1 MLLVTNYK
9 TPLLL
14 DMVEI
19 KENGPFITKVYSTT
33 CELLGSV
40 DTNVTHFN
48 PRVGW
53 IAESDLGGGYY
64 DRTYYNL
71 NEEKYYAEK
80 KIYSDKFFKLPNTII
95 EVDMCDKIKKKK
107 CVKKTA

>member
-1 MLLVTNYK
+1 MLLITNYK
-9 TPLLL
+9 TPVLL

-19 KENGPFITKVYSTT
+19 KETGPFNTKLYTT
-33 CELLGSV
+33 NCELIGTFN
-40 DTNVTHFN
+40 TNVTHFN

-53 IAESDLGGGYY
+53 IADSDLGGGYY

-71 NEEKYYAEK
+71 NEEKYYGVEK
-80 KIYSDKFFKLPNTII
+80 VYSDSSFKQPVTIV

-107 CVKKTA
+107 CAKKTA